1 MDIKQNFRHSAKITY
16 NGHVKKS
23 HIIRKKKLRKVINS
37 DNAIDAGVD
46 IMLIV
51 FDVLSSPILMVVRI
65 LRYAFNKFI
74 RGYVVKGIKWILNKI
89 LGIMPK

>member
-1 MDIKQNFRHSAKITY
+1 M
-16 NGHVKKS
+16 KK
-23 HIIRKKKLRKVINS
+23 RKLRRIINS

-74 RGYVVKGIKWILNKI
+74 RGYVVKGIKWILNKL
-89 LGIMPK
+89 LGR

>member
-1 MDIKQNFRHSAKITY
+1 
-16 NGHVKKS
+16 
-23 HIIRKKKLRKVINS
+23 VINS

-74 RGYVVKGIKWILNKI
+74 RGYVVKGIKWILNKL
-89 LGIMPK
+89 LGR

>member
-1 MDIKQNFRHSAKITY
+1 M
-16 NGHVKKS
+16 
-23 HIIRKKKLRKVINS
+23 INS

-89 LGIMPK
+89 LGNNAKMTYNMDTSKKRHANKKAKNEEK

>member
-1 MDIKQNFRHSAKITY
+1 MK
-16 NGHVKKS
+16 
-23 HIIRKKKLRKVINS
+23 KKKLRRMINS

-74 RGYVVKGIKWILNKI
+74 RGYVVKGIKWILNKL
-89 LGIMPK
+89 LGR